1 MDRSEMF
8 ERQPEAFEI
17 PQRPEDD
24 YVTVPLCGEDHDVF
38 YKVTNYTPA
47 SSTPEEAHGVIVQHP
62 ESSEIELDIT
72 AIWNNE
78 TGRLL
83 TDADTKCVKNNDNFM
98 RRIEDAAE
106 IAYLEDD
113 GYDG

>member
-17 PQRPEDD
+17 PQRPEGD

-47 SSTPEEAHGVIVQHP
+47 SSTPEEAHGVIVQRP
-62 ESSEIELDIT
+62 ESSEIELDIL
-72 AIWNNE
+72 AIWDRDNE
-78 TGRLL
+78 RPMS
-83 TDADTKCVKNNDNFM
+83 DNDIEVVKDNDNFM